1 MINENLETASKLAD
15 KLLTEIDTYSKDYIS
30 NDGKLA
36 YTQLSIQALN
46 AIIEQGFTLYKY
58 LVEKKLYEEYSE
70 LTVPLN
76 VLGGYIEKLQI
87 TKENA
92 TKLHLS
98 DSLKL
103 WEQAKIAIAI
113 LSAQVLEL
121 YDNTKEGE

>member
-1 MINENLETASKLAD
+1 MANQDLITASKLAD
-15 KLLTEIDTYSKDYIS
+15 KLLTEIDAYSKDYTTDNGKIS
-30 NDGKLA
+30 
-36 YTQLSIQALN
+36 YTNLSLQVLN
-46 AIIEQGFTLYKY
+46 TIIEQGFTLYKY
-58 LVEKKLYEEYSE
+58 LVEKKLYDTYID

-113 LSAQVLEL
+113 LAAQVLDLADSE
-121 YDNTKEGE
+121 KESE